1 MKRSEY
7 LALFQLEPWHV
18 DDLLA
23 FVRSVLLTTDLTED
37 GQPAAARETFW
48 ADFIVF
54 LERKGEPGTME
65 ENATRPGTHVPD
77 VAIDE
82 AETLDLDRRLLGAVS
97 TKGKS

>member
-18 DDLLA
+18 DELLA

-54 LERKGEPGTME
+54 LERKGDM
-65 ENATRPGTHVPD
+65 
-77 VAIDE
+77 AIDDD
-82 AETLDLDRRLLGAVS
+82 ETLDLDGRFRGA
-97 TKGKS
+97 